1 MHMASVHFGMR
12 AVAFGLTI
20 YIDISSIKHTGL
32 ATHPKEKVLK
42 EDDVIAFDC
51 FGNHHAVGR
60 LQCGGDPTCNPGDNH
75 RSPSSAR
82 NCLQG

>member
-1 MHMASVHFGMR
+1 MR
-12 AVAFGLTI
+12 ALALELTI
-20 YIDISSIKHTGL
+20 YVDISSIRYTTL

-60 LQCGGDPTCNPGDNH
+60 LHRRGDPICNPGDNH
-75 RSPSSAR
+75 RTPFSAMI
-82 NCLQG
+82 CLQG